1 MLQIDPFAIND
12 ECDIGPIA
20 VGSGINRAVVF
31 ARNAQVFQKLI
42 KNDLGSGIENR
53 PVKGYI
59 LVQR

>member
-1 MLQIDPFAIND
+1 MFKIYPFAID
-12 ECDIGPIA
+12 VECEIRAVA
-20 VGSGINRAVVF
+20 VGSGVNRAVVF